1 MKLLTAGSG
10 SNRRRKQIGM
20 CLERKVHL
28 KQSKKIKSFHQ
39 ELDRHQELASI
50 NQTYKTQRKNPTAKT
65 IRLCASLMEDLND
78 KVSHIRMGLD
88 LL

>member
-28 KQSKKIKSFHQ
+28 KQPKKIKSFHQ
-39 ELDRHQELASI
+39 ELDRHQELVKMASI
-50 NQTYKTQRKNPTAKT
+50 NQTYKTQRKTRPRKQFACVP
-65 IRLCASLMEDLND
+65 L
-78 KVSHIRMGLD
+78 
-88 LL
+88 